1 MQMWQMKKLN
11 ILILVAILLL
21 SASVL
26 VEAAIWEIAGETPT
40 KTIYVDVDSV
50 SGDTNGPIDVMV
62 KYAYK
67 AKDCSAP
74 LAQQMSKCIVSTIN
88 NERYFSNKSVC
99 HIQVEV
105 YFSDGTNYTSKQPC
119 VPMKFPPAS
128 VGDVIWNHLYQ

>member
-1 MQMWQMKKLN
+1 MKKWDML
-11 ILILVAILLL
+11 ILIAIMIL
-21 SASVL
+21 SASTL
-26 VEAAIWEIAGETPT
+26 AEASNWEVAGTTPT
-40 KTIYVDVDSV
+40 KTIYVDIDSI
-50 SGDTNGPIDVMV
+50 SGDTNGPIDILV

-67 AKDCSAP
+67 TKDCSAP
-74 LAQQMSKCIVSTIN
+74 LAQEMSKCIVSTIN

-105 YFSDGTNYTSKQPC
+105 YFSDGTNYTSKQTC